1 MKVTAIVT
9 GDADC
14 NRRLNELAGPDQ
26 KKAVRKA
33 CRAGLRP
40 VLAEAKAT
48 APRRTGKLRQNIKL
62 RAMKRSRVRI
72 AASVTA
78 SDKKDRDAF
87 YGGQQE
93 YGWRAGRRVR
103 NSDLGLAKGAKR
115 TPMMAAIAKNRNN
128 ARRQIPGNHFMKKAG
143 DKKESEALT
152 IYRGEMIAFIDTKV
166 EQK

>member
-1 MKVTAIVT
+1 
-9 GDADC
+9 
-14 NRRLNELAGPDQ
+14 
-26 KKAVRKA
+26 
-33 CRAGLRP
+33 
-40 VLAEAKAT
+40 
-48 APRRTGKLRQNIKL
+48 
-62 RAMKRSRVRI
+62 MKRSRVRI

-93 YGWRAGRRVR
+93 FGWRAGRRVR

-115 TPMMAAIAKNRNN
+115 SPMMAAIAKNRNN
-128 ARRQIPGNHFMKKAG
+128 ARRKIPGKNFMKHAG

-152 IYRGEMIAFIDTKV
+152 IYRDEMIAFIDTKV